1 MAIKKADPVQ
11 LHVKSGDTVK
21 VIAGDEKGKSGIIKS
36 VNRVTQRVI
45 VEGLNLVTKHNKP
58 SAKSPQGGITKMEAP
73 MHVSNVQAINPT
85 TGERVRK
92 GAAAAA
98 ALAAAPAKAKRA
110 TAKKTA

>member
-1 MAIKKADPVQ
+1 MNKELPVK

-21 VIAGDEKGKSGIIKS
+21 VIAGDERGKTGVIKS

-45 VEGLNLVTKHNKP
+45 VDGLNLVTKHNKP

-73 MHVSNVQAINPT
+73 MHVSNVQAVDPK

-92 GAAAAA
+92 N
-98 ALAAAPAKAKRA
+98 ALATKKA
-110 TAKKTA
+110 

>member
-1 MAIKKADPVQ
+1 MAIKKELPVR

-21 VIAGDEKGKSGIIKS
+21 VIAGDERGKTGVIKS

-58 SAKSPQGGITKMEAP
+58 SAQSPQGGITKMEAP
-73 MHVSNVQAINPT
+73 MHVSNVQAVDPK

-92 GAAAAA
+92 S
-98 ALAAAPAKAKRA
+98 APA
-110 TAKKTA
+110 TKTA